1 MTDNSNDIKGGK
13 VVLYKNKV
21 EVNLKDNTVWLTQ
34 RRIAELFQKDVRTV
48 NEPLVNIHKEK
59 ELQQKST
66 IRNFLIVQK
75 EGKLMF
81 QQLGSFAEFEERRGT
96 IDKVSG

>member
-48 NEPLVNIHKEK
+48 NEPLV
-59 ELQQKST
+59 
-66 IRNFLIVQK
+66 
-75 EGKLMF
+75 
-81 QQLGSFAEFEERRGT
+81 SFCSEIT
-96 IDKVSG
+96 Y